1 MHDLA
6 GLEILGE
13 LNIKSSWAFKE
24 AYEILKLMISI
35 KPELSLRDL
44 IESSLYA
51 FAENSV
57 GAFDFDKVFKSLFE
71 IFKGQFK
78 YTLYKNN
85 INNIFYEDILI
96 TEDKPINKLFMD
108 LKDLSNIEDED
119 QLDFLKDLI
128 AYKKEIGSVTDPVDG
143 DFTSDESDFSDL
155 IKYAGDKSNDALE
168 FFQHLYEYKD
178 RFYKLKDSYAGADI
192 SRSSLALAENLEQRW
207 I

>member
-1 MHDLA
+1 
-6 GLEILGE
+6 
-13 LNIKSSWAFKE
+13 
-24 AYEILKLMISI
+24 
-35 KPELSLRDL
+35 
-44 IESSLYA
+44 
-51 FAENSV
+51 
-57 GAFDFDKVFKSLFE
+57 
-71 IFKGQFK
+71 
-78 YTLYKNN
+78 
-85 INNIFYEDILI
+85 
-96 TEDKPINKLFMD
+96 MD